1 MTSHQQ
7 ATIFIAAADSYPIQP
22 LVAILA
28 AAGYET
34 RRRPETER
42 LLDLLKQPPDL
53 VLIPV
58 ANDADRGY
66 RLCQQ
71 IKANPALAHLPVI
84 FVGTAEVLANPTHVF
99 AAGGDDYVISPVI
112 AADLVARVNRQLEG
126 NRLELGAIAP
136 AHPLAPRPSLLK
148 ASLQRIH
155 NSLDL
160 DAILSTAVRDVRQ
173 QTQADRVVIYQFRRG
188 GQGVITHEAV
198 IEESLS
204 MLTRQVN
211 DACFD
216 QDHAI
221 TYWSGR
227 VGQIDD
233 VAALGKVSPCYRDML
248 LSFGIKAN
256 LVVPIIHNLMGQARY
271 LWGLIILHQCHQ
283 PRHWSVEEVEM
294 LRELS
299 AHLAI
304 AIQQSRLFNQVQRQ
318 ARQEVLLNHI
328 LDEIRASFDV
338 EHILARTIDHLQ
350 AALNLRQCGITLL
363 HHNLPKLP
371 TPFLLSSHPPSS
383 NGPASDGPDSEEA
396 LSPLEI
402 TDTLRRQMLLDGN
415 LRVTPYLTHPVQVR
429 PHSLQSVVQ
438 GQTAYV
444 ASPIRTDGQVQGV
457 LWACPNPDQL
467 AMAARKVGS
476 WEYSD
481 LRLVEEVA
489 QQLGQALH
497 QADLYQQLQT
507 ANDELQR
514 LAHLD
519 GLTQIANRRE
529 FDRYLT
535 QEWQRLQREQGSL
548 ALVLADVDHF
558 KGFNDTY
565 GHLAGDDCLRDL
577 GQLLTQVT
585 KRPADLAARYGGEEF
600 ALILPN
606 TSPAGAIALVAETQA
621 YLNRLAIPN
630 RASPLYGQVTL
641 SFGVTALVPTL
652 ALAPEVLVQRADHAL
667 YAAKKAGRNGY
678 CLWSEAI
685 ESGQEQSA
693 EGLGSRGDG
702 VMG

>member
-7 ATIFIAAADSYPIQP
+7 ATIFIAEAASHPTQG

-28 AAGYET
+28 AAGYQT
-34 RRRPETER
+34 RPGPETGS

-53 VLIPV
+53 VFIPV
-58 ANDADRGY
+58 ADDDRSY

-84 FVGTAEVLANPTHVF
+84 FIGTAEALADPTQVF
-99 AAGGDDYVISPVI
+99 ASGGDDYVISPEI
-112 AADLVARVNRQLEG
+112 AADVVARVRRQLEG
-126 NRLELGAIAP
+126 KRLELGAIAP
-136 AHPLAPRPSLLK
+136 ATPLAPRPSLLK

-160 DAILSTAVRDVRQ
+160 NAILSTAVRDVRQ
-173 QTQADRVVIYQFRRG
+173 QTQADRVVIYQFRSD

-198 IEESLS
+198 VDERLS
-204 MLTRQVN
+204 VLNRQVN

-233 VAALGKVSPCYRDML
+233 VAALGKVSQCYRDML
-248 LSFGIKAN
+248 LSFDIKAN

-271 LWGLIILHQCHQ
+271 LWGLIIVHQCHQ
-283 PRHWSVEEVEM
+283 PRRWSAEEVEM

-338 EHILARTIDHLQ
+338 KHILTCTIDHLQ
-350 AALNLRQCGITLL
+350 VALNLRQCGITLL

-371 TPFLLSSHPPSS
+371 TPFLLSSQIPDAKVFDSG
-383 NGPASDGPDSEEA
+383 GPDPENPDSEIEVP
-396 LSPLEI
+396 PLEI
-402 TDTLRRQMLLDGN
+402 TDTLRRQLLLDSN
-415 LRVTPYLTHPVQVR
+415 LLVTPYLSHPAEVR

-438 GQTAYV
+438 NQTTYV

-481 LRLVEEVA
+481 LRLIEEVA

-529 FDRYLT
+529 FDRYLS

-548 ALVLADVDHF
+548 AMVLADVDHF

-565 GHLAGDDCLRDL
+565 GHLSGDDCLRAI
-577 GQLLTQVT
+577 GQLLAQVT

-606 TSPAGAIALVAETQA
+606 TSPEGAIALVSEAQTH
-621 YLNRLAIPN
+621 LNRLAIPN

-652 ALAPEVLVQRADHAL
+652 ALSPEVLMQRADQAL

-685 ESGQEQSA
+685 ESGQEHSA
-693 EGLGSRGDG
+693 EGAR
-702 VMG
+702 